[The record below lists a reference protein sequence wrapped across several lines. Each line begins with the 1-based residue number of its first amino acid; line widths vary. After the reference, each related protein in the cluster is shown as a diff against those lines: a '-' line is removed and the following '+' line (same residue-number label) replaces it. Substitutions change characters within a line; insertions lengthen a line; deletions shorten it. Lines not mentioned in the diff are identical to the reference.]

1 MASESE
7 ASRGGRTLLMRHP
20 SDRIIG
26 GVCGGVADYTGA
38 SLNFV
43 RVVALILFILP
54 AAGMGLGLYVL
65 LWLFLPQ
72 GTQAGGQTAP
82 PIVQSRARRKSS

>member
-1 MASESE
+1 MAGESRE
-7 ASRGGRTLLMRHP
+7 SRGGRILLMRHP
-20 SDRIIG
+20 FDRIIG
-26 GVCGGVADYTGA
+26 GVCGGIADYTGA
-38 SLNFV
+38 SLNLV
-43 RVVALILFILP
+43 RVVALILLILP
-54 AAGMGLGLYVL
+54 AGGLGLYVI

>member
-1 MASESE
+1 MASELE

-26 GVCGGVADYTGA
+26 GVADYTGA

-43 RVVALILFILP
+43 RVVALILLILP